1 MTMTLGDLIR
11 EYRTEH
17 DMSMSAFAE
26 KAGVSKA
33 YISLLEKNKN
43 TKTGKSIAPSL
54 DVIKSVAKVIGKD
67 FNDVLDIIDGN
78 TVVRVTQTN
87 APVYVNRSASTE
99 MLKKQL
105 DEILEKIAD
114 EYIASLDKL
123 PEDAFP
129 YKPEPTRKIPL
140 LGSVSCGEAMFADDN
155 IEGYIDTALSDAPES
170 DEFFWMK
177 AKGNSMINAGISEG
191 DALLIRQ
198 QSDVDSGDIAVVVVG
213 DNEATLKRVK
223 KQDGAI
229 ILQAENPA
237 YEPRIF
243 FGDNAKD
250 VRIIGRLMQ
259 LRKKF

>member
-17 DMSMSAFAE
+17 DMSMAAFAE

-54 DVIKSVAKVIGKD
+54 DVIKSVANVIGKD
-67 FNDVLDIIDGN
+67 FNDVIDIIDGN
-78 TVVRVTQTN
+78 TVVRVTQSS
-87 APVYVNRSASTE
+87 APVYISKAASTE
-99 MLKKQL
+99 ILKKQL

-114 EYIASLDKL
+114 EYMASLDKF
-123 PEDAFP
+123 PEDAIP
-129 YKPEPTRKIPL
+129 YVAEPTRRVPM
-140 LGSVSCGEAMFADDN
+140 LGSISCGEAMFADDN
-155 IEGYIDTALSDAPES
+155 IEGYIDTALSDAPEG
-170 DEFFWMK
+170 EEYFWMK
-177 AKGNSMINAGISEG
+177 AKGDSMINVGIREG
-191 DALLIRQ
+191 DTLLIRQ
-198 QSDVDSGDIAVVVVG
+198 QSDVDNGDIAVVTVG

-223 KQDGAI
+223 KQAGVI

-237 YEPRIF
+237 YEPKIL
-243 FGDNAKD
+243 FGESVKS

-259 LRKKF
+259 LRKTF

>member
-1 MTMTLGDLIR
+1 MTRLGRRIR
-11 EYRTEH
+11 ERRESLGWTQKELADKMNYKDKSTIAKIESGVN
-17 DMSMSAFAE
+17 DVTQSKIALFA
-26 KAGVSKA
+26 
-33 YISLLEKNKN
+33 
-43 TKTGKSIAPSL
+43 
-54 DVIKSVAKVIGKD
+54 
-67 FNDVLDIIDGN
+67 DVLDT
-78 TVVRVTQTN
+78 TVSYLMGWTNNPDRTADTETVYPISFSNEQIAVEDFLKQVT
-87 APVYVNRSASTE
+87 
-99 MLKKQL
+99 
-105 DEILEKIAD
+105 EKI
-114 EYIASLDKL
+114 EISLKEEL
-123 PEDAFP
+123 ERNGGNLFP
-129 YKPEPTRKIPL
+129 KGMFPAVAEPSRMIPI
-140 LGSVSCGEAMFADDN
+140 LGSINCGEAMYTDDN

-198 QSDVDSGDIAVVVVG
+198 QSDVDSGDIAVVAVG